1 MSDFDPEQFSR
12 ERLKAT
18 TRRAVSA
25 TSAALVSTG
34 QLQPEK
40 PLPLVVRPAV
50 KGLELATW
58 AANNRAFIDGALLKH
73 GGILFRDFNVKS
85 AGQFSQFMRAVTDE
99 LLEYNERSSPRTEV
113 SDNVYTSTDY
123 PAAHSIFVHN
133 ENSYQRVWP
142 MRIFFYCATPADA
155 GGETPIADCRRVFA
169 RLTPRLRERF
179 AEKRWMYVRNFG
191 DGLGLPWETV
201 FQTTE
206 RAVVEEHCGRSGIE
220 AKWKD
225 GGRLRL
231 RAVRP
236 AVRKHPRTGE
246 PVWFNHATFFHITTL
261 EREAQEV
268 LLAEYA
274 EDDLPTNTFYG
285 DGSPIE
291 PEVLE
296 ELREAYRQE
305 TIVFPWQAGDIL
317 LLDNMLAAHG
327 RSPYAGARKILVG
340 MADPSGDAEEQTGE
354 ELTS

>member
-1 MSDFDPEQFSR
+1 MNDLDPEQFSR
-12 ERLKAT
+12 ERLKTAT
-18 TRRAVSA
+18 RKAMSA
-25 TSAALVSTG
+25 TSEGLVSTG
-34 QLQPEK
+34 LLQPDK
-40 PLPLVVRPAV
+40 TLPLEVRPAV
-50 KGLELATW
+50 KGLELTAW
-58 AANNRAFIDGALLKH
+58 AANNRAFIDVSLLKH
-73 GGILFRDFNVKS
+73 GGILFRDFNVKT
-85 AGQFSQFMRAVTDE
+85 AEQFAQFMRAVTDE
-99 LLEYNERSSPRTEV
+99 LLEYNERSSPRTQV

-142 MRIFFYCATPADA
+142 MKIFFYCATPADV
-155 GGETPIADCRRVFA
+155 GGETPITDCRRVFA

-179 AEKRWMYVRNFG
+179 AEKQWMYVRNFG
-191 DGLGLPWETV
+191 DRLGLPWETV

-206 RAVVEEHCGRSGIE
+206 RAVVEERCERSRIE
-220 AKWKD
+220 ATWKD
-225 GGRLRL
+225 GERLRL
-231 RAVRP
+231 RAIRP

-261 EREAQEV
+261 ERETREA

-274 EDDLPTNTFYG
+274 EDELPTNTFYG

-291 PEVLE
+291 PELLE

-327 RSPYAGARKILVG
+327 RAPYAGARKILVG
-340 MADPSGDAEEQTGE
+340 MADPFGDAED
-354 ELTS
+354 